1 MSKAVSSNKLIMD
14 WLAGKNIVVS
24 NATKDRLSMGH
35 RLSRAVHREVKEAR
49 RRRDGFSELQ

>member
-1 MSKAVSSNKLIMD
+1 MSSNKLIMD